1 MLKKYDAI
9 VIGAGMSGLACAIRM
24 AMFDKK
30 VVLVEKHSI
39 SGGLNSYYQRRNKE
53 LGGVRK
59 FDVGLHALTNFVKKG
74 TKGAPLTK
82 LLKQL
87 RIKYD
92 DLNLKEQSHSL
103 IQFSE
108 ETLKFSNEFEMFQN
122 EIATKFPNH
131 IDEFIKLT
139 NHIRD
144 FDELDLSLK
153 YQSSREVLSSYI
165 TNDLLNEMILCPLLI
180 YGSAWEKDMDF
191 AQFVVMFKS
200 LYFEGFSKP
209 DGGVRTILDILVE
222 KYKSLGGEL
231 RFRCEVEEVL
241 TKDHVAYGIRTTKGE
256 ELLSDKIFSSMGLP
270 ETYMA
275 CDNTTEHEVGN
286 MTFMESLIVTDQKI
300 DTAKYDTTISF
311 FNDSAKYSYQKP
323 TSSYDSSSA
332 VICIPDNYDLVNR
345 EGEGLFRLTFMAN
358 FDQWKAFERSQ
369 YLEEKEKVYEDA
381 VNILNKY
388 VSGFK
393 DLNIVYKD
401 VFSPTTIKK
410 YTSHL
415 NGTVYGST
423 KKSRDGKTKYKN
435 LYIIGTDQGFL
446 GIVGSMLSGIS
457 IGNMYGLMEDM

>member
-30 VVLVEKHSI
+30 VLLVEKHSI

-92 DLNLKEQSHSL
+92 DLKLKEQSYSL

-108 ETLKFSNEFEMFQN
+108 ETLKFSNEFELLQN
-122 EIATKFPNH
+122 EIAQKFPKH
-131 IDEFIKLT
+131 IDEFIKLVD
-139 NHIRD
+139 HIKN
-144 FDELDLSLK
+144 FNELDLTLK
-153 YQSSREVLSSYI
+153 YQSSRDVLATYISS
-165 TNDLLNEMILCPLLI
+165 DLLNEMILCPLLI

-209 DGGVRTILDILVE
+209 DGGVRTILEILLN
-222 KYKSLGGEL
+222 KYESLGGEL
-231 RFRCEVEEVL
+231 SFRTEVDDIL
-241 TKDHVAYGIRTTKGE
+241 TKENVAFGIRTKKGE
-256 ELLSDKIFSSMGLP
+256 EILADKIFSSMGLP
-270 ETYMA
+270 ETYKK
-275 CDNTTEHEVGN
+275 CDEKIEHEVGN
-286 MTFMESLIVTDQKI
+286 MTFMETLVITDKKI
-300 DTAKYDTTISF
+300 DVKKYDATISF
-311 FNDSAKYSYQKP
+311 FNDSNKYSYERP
-323 TSSYDSSSA
+323 SASYDSSSA
-332 VICIPDNYDLVNR
+332 VICIPDNYDLDDR
-345 EGEGLFRLTFMAN
+345 DGEGLFRLTFMAN
-358 FDQWKAFERSQ
+358 FDQWNALERPR
-369 YLEEKEKVYEDA
+369 YLEEKEKVFQDSM
-381 VNILNKY
+381 NILTKHVN
-388 VSGFK
+388 GFS
-393 DLNIVYKD
+393 DLNIVSKD

-423 KKSRDGKTKYKN
+423 LKSRDGKTKYQG
-435 LYIIGTDQGFL
+435 LYVIGTDQGFL